1 MILSGSQARRTSI
14 ALSIAGTDV
23 TTHLA
28 PDLISFEHSDDVERN
43 ADTITIKL
51 SDSQH
56 KYLREWTIDKG
67 TEIIAKI
74 QSHNWAKPGESLQVE
89 CGSFYVSRI
98 DYSSSPSVVEI
109 KATSIPVSSTLKGIV
124 KSNGWENQTLKQ
136 IAEFIAKEAGM
147 KLDYRAKENPQMARC
162 DQDYES
168 DGRLLLRLTTDA
180 GLCLKV
186 QKQTII
192 IFDEAE
198 LDAQEPWTTITCDVT
213 PITSW
218 RLRTSSNRT
227 VKGVKTSYMNPDTGK
242 VTGGGF
248 EPEKPP
254 EGVGDRVDHDSE
266 MPMGDLKLELHMT
279 DRFFASQELP
289 PDWDAPTWEF
299 TDPSPQSKKVAEKR
313 ARAQCRKR
321 NRAEWEIDL
330 TLPGSVE
337 WVAGTVVRFDNSWGP
352 KFGDANFLIRKV
364 AHRIDR
370 SSGYVCNLSLRKV
383 LKGY

>member
-1 MILSGSQARRTSI
+1 MTLGGTQARRTNV

-23 TTHLA
+23 TSHLT

-147 KLDYRAKENPQMARC
+147 KLDYRAGENPQMARC

-198 LDAQEPWTTITCDVT
+198 LDAQEPWITLTRDVS

-227 VKGVKTSYMNPDTGK
+227 VKGVKASYMNPDTGK
-242 VTGGGF
+242 VAGEEFVPSET
-248 EPEKPP
+248 P
-254 EGVGDRVDHDSE
+254 EGVGDKVDLDYDRPTFPE
-266 MPMGDLKLELHMT
+266 FGLHMT
-279 DRFFASQELP
+279 DNFFAPQELP

-352 KFGDANFLIRKV
+352 KFGDANFLIRRATHK
-364 AHRIDR
+364 IDR